1 MAEETARWRGSV
13 CLLLLFFIAV
23 FLIEGR
29 ELVIF
34 TRSFLGV
41 RTAWLPVQG
50 LVQESLIATSERRS
64 SRMRSAAVAH
74 TMLFTVGAKV
84 RYTLHDKTHEVTA
97 SGWEEPFRIL
107 SEWEQFGLKAGNS
120 ISIRVHPDA
129 FDQAT
134 LLGEW
139 TPASSVVFGRFL
151 ATEIAMLC
159 GIVICGKFAIQRAA

>member
-64 SRMRSAAVAH
+64 SSTRSSAVAH
-74 TMLFTVGAKV
+74 ITLFTVGAKV
-84 RYTLHDKTHEVTA
+84 RYTLNDKTYGVTA
-97 SGWEEPFRIL
+97 SGWGEYFRRL
-107 SEWEQFGLKAGNS
+107 SEWEQSGLEAGRS
-120 ISIRVHPDA
+120 ISLRVRPDA
-129 FDQAT
+129 LDQRSA
-134 LLGEW
+134 
-139 TPASSVVFGRFL
+139 
-151 ATEIAMLC
+151 
-159 GIVICGKFAIQRAA
+159 